1 MDAFDVSTDD
11 PFCDTKDWTSLKVIQ
26 SLNTAYNNLDD
37 YVNNLYVGVERINQ
51 TQLKSL
57 FKILITSQVNYKN
70 YLTLLKISDYL

>member
-1 MDAFDVSTDD
+1 MPNVMDAFDVSTDD

-51 TQLKSL
+51 T
-57 FKILITSQVNYKN
+57 
-70 YLTLLKISDYL
+70 